1 MISSVNKGQKIDS
14 EHFQTP
20 TWSFTAPKF
29 DVKMAQADEPIYI
42 NFCSLKSALIVSD
55 SSLSHFS
62 EVFSTKKF
70 VFSLNIHDFI
80 TIFLFFNS
88 LCLYFWRERLREFLL
103 NLSDLKKSQTAAFFS
118 TSNNTIGAQVKQV

>member
-1 MISSVNKGQKIDS
+1 MVTKLTKLMISSVNKGQKIDS

-20 TWSFTAPKF
+20 IWSFTAPKF

-80 TIFLFFNS
+80 TIFLF
-88 LCLYFWRERLREFLL
+88 LILYVYISGARGCANFCSIFPT
-103 NLSDLKKSQTAAFFS
+103 SKK
-118 TSNNTIGAQVKQV
+118 VKQQHFFLQAIIQ